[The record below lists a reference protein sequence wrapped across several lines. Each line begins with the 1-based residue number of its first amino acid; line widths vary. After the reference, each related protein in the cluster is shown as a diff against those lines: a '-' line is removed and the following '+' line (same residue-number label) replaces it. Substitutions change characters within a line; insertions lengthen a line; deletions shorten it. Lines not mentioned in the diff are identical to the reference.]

1 MSMRTPDGRPRI
13 IVGHALM
20 GFSEDPK
27 QFLLDMR
34 TDIANTD
41 YGGDTEIQYAV
52 KNFQVW
58 KTSRRLVLAQG
69 PCYTTMEN
77 YKTLVWQQ
85 MSNLKQH
92 LVAKHP
98 LQFPTAMHA
107 D

>member
-1 MSMRTPDGRPRI
+1 
-13 IVGHALM
+13 M

-58 KTSRRLVLAQG
+58 KTSR
-69 PCYTTMEN
+69 
-77 YKTLVWQQ
+77 
-85 MSNLKQH
+85 
-92 LVAKHP
+92 
-98 LQFPTAMHA
+98 
-107 D
+107 